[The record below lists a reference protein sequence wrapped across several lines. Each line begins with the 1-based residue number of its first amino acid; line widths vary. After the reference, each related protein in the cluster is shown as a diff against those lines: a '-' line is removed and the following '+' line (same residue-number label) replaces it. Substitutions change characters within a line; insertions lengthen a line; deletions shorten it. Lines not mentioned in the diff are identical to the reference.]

1 MGVVVECSRSQVRDL
16 RLASVWKGSKRE
28 RRPHMSETIPLGPA
42 LRVQR
47 IEVVVGFSRGQ
58 SFDLMFEGF
67 SMEAGDLGD
76 IQG

>member
-47 IEVVVGFSRGQ
+47 VEVVVGFSRGQ
-58 SFDLMFEGF
+58 SLDLVFERF
-67 SMEAGDLGD
+67 SVEARDLGD

>member
-16 RLASVWKGSKRE
+16 RLASVWKGSKRA

-47 IEVVVGFSRGQ
+47 VEVVVGLSRGQ
-58 SFDLMFEGF
+58 SFDLVLEGF
-67 SMEAGDLGD
+67 SMEARDLGD